1 MSQLIYLDNAATTAV
16 RPEVFEKMKP
26 FFIENYSNPSAV
38 YSFAGDTKEAV
49 EKAREQIAAVL
60 GAKAKEIYFTAG
72 GSESDNWAIKGIAEA
87 LQEKGKHII
96 TSKIEH
102 HAVLHTCEYLEKH
115 GYEVTYLDVD
125 ADGVVSPEAVEKAI
139 RPDTILISIMTA
151 NKLPALSRM
160 AAEDSKKYMGNLQ
173 VLQKIEKLGID
184 TASFE
189 TPELN
194 WKNVYN
200 RVSDT
205 MQKENTF
212 SDKISFTGSTASQ
225 LNTLI
230 AQSTDAYITI
240 ESSTV
245 RMDEP
250 ISMKSGIALDAA
262 GVTFTGSTDDR
273 VAQAVIAEDC
283 TNFALYNLNLTAGCY
298 EYGIYIIRS
307 NTFTIENCTISNAL
321 YKGLVMMGE
330 NKNFTIRNNT
340 VSYNGNGAVFLNGN
354 ISNGIIA
361 GNDVVDNYGTR
372 NLTAG
377 IVMTSMEIDDYYTA
391 YNEFK
396 DEHLYN
402 LLDTPHDIVL
412 YQNNVKHNNSS
423 GIYSDG
429 AYQIYIVEN
438 IIYQN
443 DKEGMCL
450 DYGTFGA
457 YVSNNIV
464 KENGGRLRQSDEDL
478 EADFVTAFGRLSDG
492 SSPAKLPGISIDNSA
507 YNTIVNNNVTQ
518 NYGSGVKMVRSAYR
532 NIIMEN
538 SVSDNNK
545 GKSDD
550 FHFFGIEIG
559 HESTPDEP
567 VKGLDFTAS
576 YENIVCRNI
585 VTGSNYAGVFLA
597 VESYCNDVFDNT
609 ILGSEWYAIE

>member
-1 MSQLIYLDNAATTAV
+1 
-16 RPEVFEKMKP
+16 MKKRRNKKR
-26 FFIENYSNPSAV
+26 II
-38 YSFAGDTKEAV
+38 
-49 EKAREQIAAVL
+49 IAAVIVYL
-60 GAKAKEIYFTAG
+60 AVIGIVAVWESGRQKPANPDTAAAQEEAYNRKKAVIDA
-72 GSESDNWAIKGIAEA
+72 
-87 LQEKGKHII
+87 QEKAEQQAYDK
-96 TSKIEH
+96 
-102 HAVLHTCEYLEKH
+102 AVQLLDY
-115 GYEVTYLDVD
+115 DVD
-125 ADGVVSPEAVEKAI
+125 SAAMKISPS
-139 RPDTILISIMTA
+139 DCYSIMTA

-250 ISMKSGIALDAA
+250 IRMKSGIALDAA

-492 SSPAKLPGISIDNSA
+492 SSPAKLPGTSIDNSA

-609 ILGSEWYAIE
+609 ILGSEWYAIECHSNMFNSMPNNIMDQEILNLYAR

>member
-1 MSQLIYLDNAATTAV
+1 
-16 RPEVFEKMKP
+16 MKKRRNKKR
-26 FFIENYSNPSAV
+26 II
-38 YSFAGDTKEAV
+38 
-49 EKAREQIAAVL
+49 IAAVIVYL
-60 GAKAKEIYFTAG
+60 AVIGIVAVWESGRQKPANPDTAAAQEEAYNRKKAVIDAQEA
-72 GSESDNWAIKGIAEA
+72 AEQQA
-87 LQEKGKHII
+87 YDK
-96 TSKIEH
+96 
-102 HAVLHTCEYLEKH
+102 AVQLLDY
-115 GYEVTYLDVD
+115 DVD
-125 ADGVVSPEAVEKAI
+125 SAAMKISPS
-139 RPDTILISIMTA
+139 DCYSIMTA

-250 ISMKSGIALDAA
+250 IRMKSGIALDAA

-478 EADFVTAFGRLSDG
+478 EADFVTTFGRLSDG

-609 ILGSEWYAIE
+609 ILGSEWYAIECHSNMFNSMPNNIMDQEILNLYAR

>member
-1 MSQLIYLDNAATTAV
+1 
-16 RPEVFEKMKP
+16 MKKRRNKKR
-26 FFIENYSNPSAV
+26 II
-38 YSFAGDTKEAV
+38 
-49 EKAREQIAAVL
+49 IAAVIVYL
-60 GAKAKEIYFTAG
+60 AVIGIVAVWESGRQKPANPDTAAAQEEAYNRKKAVIDA
-72 GSESDNWAIKGIAEA
+72 
-87 LQEKGKHII
+87 QEKAEQQAYDK
-96 TSKIEH
+96 
-102 HAVLHTCEYLEKH
+102 AVQLLDY
-115 GYEVTYLDVD
+115 DVD
-125 ADGVVSPEAVEKAI
+125 SAAMKISPS
-139 RPDTILISIMTA
+139 DCYSIMTA

-240 ESSTV
+240 ESTTV

-250 ISMKSGIALDAA
+250 IRMKSGIALDAA

-478 EADFVTAFGRLSDG
+478 EADFVTTFGRLSDG

-609 ILGSEWYAIE
+609 ILGSEWYAIECHSNMFNSMPNNIMDQEILNLYAR

>member
-1 MSQLIYLDNAATTAV
+1 
-16 RPEVFEKMKP
+16 MKKRRNKKR
-26 FFIENYSNPSAV
+26 II
-38 YSFAGDTKEAV
+38 
-49 EKAREQIAAVL
+49 IAAVIVYL
-60 GAKAKEIYFTAG
+60 AVIGIVAVWESGRQKPANPDTAAAQEEAYNRKKAVIDAQEA
-72 GSESDNWAIKGIAEA
+72 AEQQA
-87 LQEKGKHII
+87 YDK
-96 TSKIEH
+96 
-102 HAVLHTCEYLEKH
+102 AVQLLDY
-115 GYEVTYLDVD
+115 DVD
-125 ADGVVSPEAVEKAI
+125 GAAMKISPS
-139 RPDTILISIMTA
+139 DCYSIMTA

-230 AQSTDAYITI
+230 AQSTEAYITI

-478 EADFVTAFGRLSDG
+478 EADFVTTFGRLSDG

-609 ILGSEWYAIE
+609 ILGSEWYAIECHSNMFNSMPNNIMDQEILNLYAR

>member
-1 MSQLIYLDNAATTAV
+1 
-16 RPEVFEKMKP
+16 MKKRRNKKR
-26 FFIENYSNPSAV
+26 II
-38 YSFAGDTKEAV
+38 
-49 EKAREQIAAVL
+49 IAAVIVYL
-60 GAKAKEIYFTAG
+60 AVIGIVAVWESGRQKPANPDTAAAQEEAYNRKKAVIDA
-72 GSESDNWAIKGIAEA
+72 
-87 LQEKGKHII
+87 QEKAEQQAYDK
-96 TSKIEH
+96 
-102 HAVLHTCEYLEKH
+102 AVQLLDY
-115 GYEVTYLDVD
+115 DVD
-125 ADGVVSPEAVEKAI
+125 SAAMKISPADCY
-139 RPDTILISIMTA
+139 SIMTA

-518 NYGSGVKMVRSAYR
+518 NYGSGVKVVRSAYR

-609 ILGSEWYAIE
+609 ILGSEWYAIECHSNMFNSMPNNIMDQEILNLYAR

>member
-1 MSQLIYLDNAATTAV
+1 
-16 RPEVFEKMKP
+16 MKKRRNKKR
-26 FFIENYSNPSAV
+26 II
-38 YSFAGDTKEAV
+38 
-49 EKAREQIAAVL
+49 IAAVIVYL
-60 GAKAKEIYFTAG
+60 AVIGIVAVWESGRQKPANPDTAAAQEEAYNRKKAVIDA
-72 GSESDNWAIKGIAEA
+72 
-87 LQEKGKHII
+87 QEKAEQQAYDK
-96 TSKIEH
+96 
-102 HAVLHTCEYLEKH
+102 AVQLLDY
-115 GYEVTYLDVD
+115 DVD
-125 ADGVVSPEAVEKAI
+125 SAAMKISPS
-139 RPDTILISIMTA
+139 DCYSIMTA

-205 MQKENTF
+205 IQKENTF

-250 ISMKSGIALDAA
+250 IRMKSGIALDAA

-478 EADFVTAFGRLSDG
+478 EADFVTTFGRLSDG

-609 ILGSEWYAIE
+609 ILGSEWYAIECHSNMFNSMPNNIMDQEILNLYAR

>member
-1 MSQLIYLDNAATTAV
+1 
-16 RPEVFEKMKP
+16 MKKRRNKKR
-26 FFIENYSNPSAV
+26 II
-38 YSFAGDTKEAV
+38 
-49 EKAREQIAAVL
+49 IAAVIVYL
-60 GAKAKEIYFTAG
+60 AVIGIVAVWESGRQKPANPDTAAAQEEAYNRKKAVIDA
-72 GSESDNWAIKGIAEA
+72 
-87 LQEKGKHII
+87 QEKAEQQAYDK
-96 TSKIEH
+96 
-102 HAVLHTCEYLEKH
+102 AVQLLDY
-115 GYEVTYLDVD
+115 DVD
-125 ADGVVSPEAVEKAI
+125 SAAMKISPS
-139 RPDTILISIMTA
+139 DCYSIMTA

-354 ISNGIIA
+354 ISNGIIT
-361 GNDVVDNYGTR
+361 GNDVIDNYGTR

-478 EADFVTAFGRLSDG
+478 EADFVTTFGRLSDG

-609 ILGSEWYAIE
+609 ILGSEWYAIECHSNMFNSMPNNIMDQEILNLYAR

>member
-1 MSQLIYLDNAATTAV
+1 
-16 RPEVFEKMKP
+16 MKKRRNKKR
-26 FFIENYSNPSAV
+26 II
-38 YSFAGDTKEAV
+38 
-49 EKAREQIAAVL
+49 IAAVIVYL
-60 GAKAKEIYFTAG
+60 AVIGIVAVWESGRQKPANSDTAAAQEEAYNRKKAVIDAQEEAENAAYAKVMQSLDY
-72 GSESDNWAIKGIAEA
+72 
-87 LQEKGKHII
+87 
-96 TSKIEH
+96 
-102 HAVLHTCEYLEKH
+102 
-115 GYEVTYLDVD
+115 DVD
-125 ADGVVSPEAVEKAI
+125 GAAMKISPADCY
-139 RPDTILISIMTA
+139 SIMTA

-160 AAEDSKKYMGNLQ
+160 AAEDSEKYMGNLQ

-200 RVSDT
+200 RVSKT
-205 MQKENTF
+205 MQEQNTF
-212 SDKISFTGSTASQ
+212 SNKAVFTGNTASG
-225 LNTLI
+225 LNALI
-230 AQSTDAYITI
+230 AQSSDTYITI

-245 RMDEP
+245 LLDEP
-250 ISMKSGIALDAA
+250 VRMKSGIALDAA
-262 GVTFTGSTDDR
+262 GVTFTGSTDSR
-273 VAQAVIAEDC
+273 TAQAVIAEDC

-298 EYGIYIIRS
+298 EYGIYIIKS

-340 VSYNGNGAVFLNGN
+340 VSYNGNGAVFLDGN

-507 YNTIVNNNVTQ
+507 YNTIVNNNVTR

-538 SVSDNNK
+538 TVSDNNK
-545 GKSDD
+545 GKSAE
-550 FHFFGIEIG
+550 FHFFGVEVG
-559 HESTPDEP
+559 HASTPDEP
-567 VKGLDFTAS
+567 VKGLDFTPS

-597 VESYCNDVFDNT
+597 EESYCNDVFDNT
-609 ILGSEWYAIE
+609 ILGSEWFAIECHSKMFNSMLNNIMDQDVLNLFAG

>member
-1 MSQLIYLDNAATTAV
+1 
-16 RPEVFEKMKP
+16 MKKRRNKKR
-26 FFIENYSNPSAV
+26 II
-38 YSFAGDTKEAV
+38 
-49 EKAREQIAAVL
+49 IAAVIVYL
-60 GAKAKEIYFTAG
+60 AVIGIVAVWESGRQKPANPDTAAAQEEAYNRKKAVIDA
-72 GSESDNWAIKGIAEA
+72 
-87 LQEKGKHII
+87 QEKAEQQAYDK
-96 TSKIEH
+96 
-102 HAVLHTCEYLEKH
+102 AVQLLDY
-115 GYEVTYLDVD
+115 DVD
-125 ADGVVSPEAVEKAI
+125 SAAMKISPS
-139 RPDTILISIMTA
+139 DCYSIMTA

-262 GVTFTGSTDDR
+262 GVIFTGSTDDR

-443 DKEGMCL
+443 DKECMCL

-478 EADFVTAFGRLSDG
+478 EADFVTTFGRLSDG

-609 ILGSEWYAIE
+609 ILGSEWYAIECHINMFNSMPNNIMDQEILNVYAR

>member
-1 MSQLIYLDNAATTAV
+1 
-16 RPEVFEKMKP
+16 MKKRRNKKR
-26 FFIENYSNPSAV
+26 II
-38 YSFAGDTKEAV
+38 
-49 EKAREQIAAVL
+49 IAAVIVYL
-60 GAKAKEIYFTAG
+60 AVIGIVAVWESGRQKPANPDTAAAQEEAYNRKKAVIDA
-72 GSESDNWAIKGIAEA
+72 
-87 LQEKGKHII
+87 QEKAEQQAYDK
-96 TSKIEH
+96 
-102 HAVLHTCEYLEKH
+102 AVQLLDY
-115 GYEVTYLDVD
+115 DVD
-125 ADGVVSPEAVEKAI
+125 SAAMKISPADCY
-139 RPDTILISIMTA
+139 SIMTA

-307 NTFTIENCTISNAL
+307 NTFTIENCTISNAI

-478 EADFVTAFGRLSDG
+478 EADFVTTFGRLSDG

-609 ILGSEWYAIE
+609 ILGSEWYAIECHSNMFNSMPNNIMDQEILNLYAR

>member
-1 MSQLIYLDNAATTAV
+1 
-16 RPEVFEKMKP
+16 MKKRRNKKR
-26 FFIENYSNPSAV
+26 II
-38 YSFAGDTKEAV
+38 
-49 EKAREQIAAVL
+49 IAAVIVYL
-60 GAKAKEIYFTAG
+60 AVIGIVAVWESGRQKPANPDTAAAQEEAYNRKKAVIDA
-72 GSESDNWAIKGIAEA
+72 
-87 LQEKGKHII
+87 QEKAEQQAYDK
-96 TSKIEH
+96 
-102 HAVLHTCEYLEKH
+102 AVQLLDY
-115 GYEVTYLDVD
+115 DVD
-125 ADGVVSPEAVEKAI
+125 SAAMKISPADCY
-139 RPDTILISIMTA
+139 SIMTA

-250 ISMKSGIALDAA
+250 IRMKSGIALDAA

-361 GNDVVDNYGTR
+361 GNDVVDNYSTR

-478 EADFVTAFGRLSDG
+478 EADFVTTFGRLSDG

-609 ILGSEWYAIE
+609 ILGSEWYAIECHSNMFNSMPNNIMDQEILNLYAR

>member
-1 MSQLIYLDNAATTAV
+1 
-16 RPEVFEKMKP
+16 MKKRRNKKR
-26 FFIENYSNPSAV
+26 II
-38 YSFAGDTKEAV
+38 
-49 EKAREQIAAVL
+49 IAAVIVYL
-60 GAKAKEIYFTAG
+60 AVIGIVAVWESGRQKPANPDTAAAQEEAYNRKKAVIDA
-72 GSESDNWAIKGIAEA
+72 
-87 LQEKGKHII
+87 QEKAEQQAYDK
-96 TSKIEH
+96 
-102 HAVLHTCEYLEKH
+102 AVQLLDY
-115 GYEVTYLDVD
+115 DVD
-125 ADGVVSPEAVEKAI
+125 SAAMKISPS
-139 RPDTILISIMTA
+139 DCYSIMTA

-478 EADFVTAFGRLSDG
+478 EADFVTTFGRLSDG

-518 NYGSGVKMVRSAYR
+518 NYGSGVKMVRSGYR
-532 NIIMEN
+532 NIIMQN
-538 SVSDNNK
+538 TVSDNNK

-609 ILGSEWYAIE
+609 ILGSEWYAIECHSNMFNSMLNNIMDQEILNLYAR

>member
-1 MSQLIYLDNAATTAV
+1 
-16 RPEVFEKMKP
+16 MKKRRNKKR
-26 FFIENYSNPSAV
+26 II
-38 YSFAGDTKEAV
+38 
-49 EKAREQIAAVL
+49 IAAVIVYL
-60 GAKAKEIYFTAG
+60 AVIGIVAVWESGRQKPANPDTAAAQEEAYNRKKAVIDA
-72 GSESDNWAIKGIAEA
+72 
-87 LQEKGKHII
+87 QEKAEQQAYDK
-96 TSKIEH
+96 
-102 HAVLHTCEYLEKH
+102 AVQLLDY
-115 GYEVTYLDVD
+115 DVD
-125 ADGVVSPEAVEKAI
+125 GAAMKISPADCY
-139 RPDTILISIMTA
+139 SIMTA

-354 ISNGIIA
+354 ISNGIIT
-361 GNDVVDNYGTR
+361 GNDVIDNYGTR

-478 EADFVTAFGRLSDG
+478 EADFVTTFGRLSDG

-609 ILGSEWYAIE
+609 ILGSEWYAIECHSNMFNSMPNNIMDQEILNLYAR

>member
-1 MSQLIYLDNAATTAV
+1 
-16 RPEVFEKMKP
+16 MKKRRNKKR
-26 FFIENYSNPSAV
+26 II
-38 YSFAGDTKEAV
+38 
-49 EKAREQIAAVL
+49 IAAVIVYL
-60 GAKAKEIYFTAG
+60 AVIGIVAVWESGRQKPANPDTAAAQEEAYNRKKAVIDA
-72 GSESDNWAIKGIAEA
+72 
-87 LQEKGKHII
+87 QEKAEQQAYDK
-96 TSKIEH
+96 
-102 HAVLHTCEYLEKH
+102 AVQLLDY
-115 GYEVTYLDVD
+115 DVD
-125 ADGVVSPEAVEKAI
+125 SAAMKISPADCY
-139 RPDTILISIMTA
+139 SIMTA

-478 EADFVTAFGRLSDG
+478 EADFVTTFGRLSDG

-609 ILGSEWYAIE
+609 ILGSEWYAIECHSNMFNSMPNNIMDQEILNLYAR

>member
-1 MSQLIYLDNAATTAV
+1 
-16 RPEVFEKMKP
+16 MKKRRNKKR
-26 FFIENYSNPSAV
+26 II
-38 YSFAGDTKEAV
+38 
-49 EKAREQIAAVL
+49 IAAVIVYL
-60 GAKAKEIYFTAG
+60 AVIGIVAVWESGRQKPANPDTAAAQEEAYNRKKAVIDA
-72 GSESDNWAIKGIAEA
+72 
-87 LQEKGKHII
+87 QEKAEQQAYDK
-96 TSKIEH
+96 
-102 HAVLHTCEYLEKH
+102 AVQLLDY
-115 GYEVTYLDVD
+115 DVD
-125 ADGVVSPEAVEKAI
+125 SAAMKISPS
-139 RPDTILISIMTA
+139 DCYSIMTA

-250 ISMKSGIALDAA
+250 IRMKSGIALDAA

-307 NTFTIENCTISNAL
+307 NTFTIENCIISNAL

-478 EADFVTAFGRLSDG
+478 EADFVTTFGRLSDG

-609 ILGSEWYAIE
+609 ILGSEWYAIECHSNMFNSMPNNIMDQEILNLYAR

>member
-1 MSQLIYLDNAATTAV
+1 LKKRRNKKRI
-16 RPEVFEKMKP
+16 
-26 FFIENYSNPSAV
+26 I
-38 YSFAGDTKEAV
+38 
-49 EKAREQIAAVL
+49 IAAVIVYL
-60 GAKAKEIYFTAG
+60 AVIGIVAVWESGRQKPANPDTAAAQEEAYNRKKAVIDA
-72 GSESDNWAIKGIAEA
+72 
-87 LQEKGKHII
+87 QEKAEQQAYDK
-96 TSKIEH
+96 
-102 HAVLHTCEYLEKH
+102 AVQLLDY
-115 GYEVTYLDVD
+115 DVD
-125 ADGVVSPEAVEKAI
+125 SAAMKISPADCY
-139 RPDTILISIMTA
+139 SIMTA

-478 EADFVTAFGRLSDG
+478 EADFVTTFGRLSDG

-609 ILGSEWYAIE
+609 ILGSEWYAIECHSNMFNSMPNNIMDQEILNLYAR

>member
-1 MSQLIYLDNAATTAV
+1 
-16 RPEVFEKMKP
+16 MKKRRNKKR
-26 FFIENYSNPSAV
+26 II
-38 YSFAGDTKEAV
+38 
-49 EKAREQIAAVL
+49 IAAVIVYL
-60 GAKAKEIYFTAG
+60 AVIGIVAVWESGRQKPANPDTAAAQEEAYNRKKAVIDA
-72 GSESDNWAIKGIAEA
+72 
-87 LQEKGKHII
+87 QEKAEQQAYDK
-96 TSKIEH
+96 
-102 HAVLHTCEYLEKH
+102 AVQLLDY
-115 GYEVTYLDVD
+115 DVD
-125 ADGVVSPEAVEKAI
+125 SAAMKISPS
-139 RPDTILISIMTA
+139 DCYSIMTA

-250 ISMKSGIALDAA
+250 IRMKSGIALDAA

-597 VESYCNDVFDNT
+597 VESYCNDVFDNM
-609 ILGSEWYAIE
+609 ILGSEWYAIECHSNMFNSMPNNIMDQEILNLYAR

>member
-1 MSQLIYLDNAATTAV
+1 
-16 RPEVFEKMKP
+16 MKKRRNKKR
-26 FFIENYSNPSAV
+26 II
-38 YSFAGDTKEAV
+38 
-49 EKAREQIAAVL
+49 IAAVIVYL
-60 GAKAKEIYFTAG
+60 AVIGIVAVWESGRQKPANPDTAAAHEEAYNRKKAVIDA
-72 GSESDNWAIKGIAEA
+72 
-87 LQEKGKHII
+87 QEKAEQQAYDK
-96 TSKIEH
+96 
-102 HAVLHTCEYLEKH
+102 AVQLLDY
-115 GYEVTYLDVD
+115 DVD
-125 ADGVVSPEAVEKAI
+125 SAAMKISPADCY
-139 RPDTILISIMTA
+139 SIMTA

-478 EADFVTAFGRLSDG
+478 EADFVTTFGRLSDG

-609 ILGSEWYAIE
+609 ILGSEWYAIECHSNMFNSMPNNIMDQEILNLYAR

>member
-1 MSQLIYLDNAATTAV
+1 
-16 RPEVFEKMKP
+16 MKKRRNKKR
-26 FFIENYSNPSAV
+26 II
-38 YSFAGDTKEAV
+38 
-49 EKAREQIAAVL
+49 IAAVIVYL
-60 GAKAKEIYFTAG
+60 AVIGIVAVWESGRQKPANPDTAAAQEEAYNRKKAVIDA
-72 GSESDNWAIKGIAEA
+72 
-87 LQEKGKHII
+87 QEKAEQQAYDK
-96 TSKIEH
+96 
-102 HAVLHTCEYLEKH
+102 AVQLLDY
-115 GYEVTYLDVD
+115 DVD
-125 ADGVVSPEAVEKAI
+125 SAAMKISPS
-139 RPDTILISIMTA
+139 DCYSIMTA

-250 ISMKSGIALDAA
+250 IRMKSGIALDAA

-340 VSYNGNGAVFLNGN
+340 VSYNGN

-609 ILGSEWYAIE
+609 ILGSEWYAIECHSNMFNSMPNNIMDQEILNLYAR

>member
-1 MSQLIYLDNAATTAV
+1 
-16 RPEVFEKMKP
+16 MKKRRNKKR
-26 FFIENYSNPSAV
+26 II
-38 YSFAGDTKEAV
+38 
-49 EKAREQIAAVL
+49 IAAVIVYL
-60 GAKAKEIYFTAG
+60 AVIGIVAVWESGRQKPANPDTAAAQEEAYNRKKAVIDA
-72 GSESDNWAIKGIAEA
+72 
-87 LQEKGKHII
+87 QEKAEQQAYDK
-96 TSKIEH
+96 
-102 HAVLHTCEYLEKH
+102 AVQLLDY
-115 GYEVTYLDVD
+115 DVD
-125 ADGVVSPEAVEKAI
+125 SAAMKISPADCY
-139 RPDTILISIMTA
+139 SIMTA

-262 GVTFTGSTDDR
+262 GVIFTGSTDDR

-330 NKNFTIRNNT
+330 NKNFTIRNNA

-443 DKEGMCL
+443 DKEGMGL

-609 ILGSEWYAIE
+609 ILGSEWYAIECHSNMFNSMPNNIMDQEILNLYAR

>member
-1 MSQLIYLDNAATTAV
+1 
-16 RPEVFEKMKP
+16 MKKRRNKKR
-26 FFIENYSNPSAV
+26 II
-38 YSFAGDTKEAV
+38 
-49 EKAREQIAAVL
+49 IAAVIVYFL
-60 GAKAKEIYFTAG
+60 VIGTIY
-72 GSESDNWAIKGIAEA
+72 
-87 LQEKGKHII
+87 
-96 TSKIEH
+96 
-102 HAVLHTCEYLEKH
+102 VR
-115 GYEVTYLDVD
+115 EVTQPVSPVVDNKAAEEAYNRKKAVIDAQDEAEQQAYDKAVQLLDYDVD
-125 ADGVVSPEAVEKAI
+125 GAAMKISPADCY
-139 RPDTILISIMTA
+139 SIMTA

-478 EADFVTAFGRLSDG
+478 EADFVTTFGRLSDG

-609 ILGSEWYAIE
+609 ILGSEWYAIECHSNMFNSMPNNIMDQEILNLYAR

>member
-1 MSQLIYLDNAATTAV
+1 
-16 RPEVFEKMKP
+16 MKKRRNKKR
-26 FFIENYSNPSAV
+26 II
-38 YSFAGDTKEAV
+38 
-49 EKAREQIAAVL
+49 IAAVIVYL
-60 GAKAKEIYFTAG
+60 AVIGIVAVWESGRQKPANPDTAAAQEEAYNRKKAVIDA
-72 GSESDNWAIKGIAEA
+72 
-87 LQEKGKHII
+87 QEKAEQQAYDK
-96 TSKIEH
+96 
-102 HAVLHTCEYLEKH
+102 AVQLLDY
-115 GYEVTYLDVD
+115 DVD
-125 ADGVVSPEAVEKAI
+125 SAAMKISPS
-139 RPDTILISIMTA
+139 DCYSIMTA

-478 EADFVTAFGRLSDG
+478 EADFVTTFGRLSDG

-545 GKSDD
+545 VKSDD

-609 ILGSEWYAIE
+609 ILGSEWYAIECHSNMFNSMPNNIMDQEILNLYAR

>member
-1 MSQLIYLDNAATTAV
+1 
-16 RPEVFEKMKP
+16 MKKRRNKKR
-26 FFIENYSNPSAV
+26 II
-38 YSFAGDTKEAV
+38 
-49 EKAREQIAAVL
+49 IAAVIVYL
-60 GAKAKEIYFTAG
+60 AVIGIVAVWESGRQKPANPDTAAAQEEAYNRKKAVIDA
-72 GSESDNWAIKGIAEA
+72 
-87 LQEKGKHII
+87 QEKAEQQAYDK
-96 TSKIEH
+96 
-102 HAVLHTCEYLEKH
+102 AVQLLDY
-115 GYEVTYLDVD
+115 DVD
-125 ADGVVSPEAVEKAI
+125 SAAMKISPADCY
-139 RPDTILISIMTA
+139 SIMTA

-250 ISMKSGIALDAA
+250 IRMKSGIALDAA

-361 GNDVVDNYGTR
+361 GNDVIDNYGTR

-478 EADFVTAFGRLSDG
+478 EADFVTTFGRLSDG

-609 ILGSEWYAIE
+609 ILGSEWYAIECHSNMFNSMPNNIMDQEILNLYAR

>member
-1 MSQLIYLDNAATTAV
+1 
-16 RPEVFEKMKP
+16 
-26 FFIENYSNPSAV
+26 
-38 YSFAGDTKEAV
+38 
-49 EKAREQIAAVL
+49 
-60 GAKAKEIYFTAG
+60 
-72 GSESDNWAIKGIAEA
+72 
-87 LQEKGKHII
+87 
-96 TSKIEH
+96 
-102 HAVLHTCEYLEKH
+102 
-115 GYEVTYLDVD
+115 
-125 ADGVVSPEAVEKAI
+125 
-139 RPDTILISIMTA
+139 MTA

-478 EADFVTAFGRLSDG
+478 EADFVTTFGRLSDG

-609 ILGSEWYAIE
+609 ILGSEWYAIECHSNMFNSMPNNIMDQEILNLYAR

>member
-1 MSQLIYLDNAATTAV
+1 
-16 RPEVFEKMKP
+16 MKKRRNKKR
-26 FFIENYSNPSAV
+26 II
-38 YSFAGDTKEAV
+38 
-49 EKAREQIAAVL
+49 IAAVIVYL
-60 GAKAKEIYFTAG
+60 AVIGIVAVWESGRQKLANPDTAAAQEEAYNRKKAVIDA
-72 GSESDNWAIKGIAEA
+72 
-87 LQEKGKHII
+87 QEKAEQQAYDK
-96 TSKIEH
+96 
-102 HAVLHTCEYLEKH
+102 AVQLLDY
-115 GYEVTYLDVD
+115 DVD
-125 ADGVVSPEAVEKAI
+125 SAAMKISPS
-139 RPDTILISIMTA
+139 DCYSIMTA

-262 GVTFTGSTDDR
+262 GVIFTGSTDDR

-478 EADFVTAFGRLSDG
+478 EADFVTTFGRLSDG

-609 ILGSEWYAIE
+609 ILGSEWYAIECHSNMFNSMPNNIMDQEILNLYAR

>member
-1 MSQLIYLDNAATTAV
+1 
-16 RPEVFEKMKP
+16 MKKRRNKKR
-26 FFIENYSNPSAV
+26 II
-38 YSFAGDTKEAV
+38 
-49 EKAREQIAAVL
+49 IAAVIVYL
-60 GAKAKEIYFTAG
+60 AVIGIVAVWESGRQKPANPDTAAAQEEAYNRKKAVIDA
-72 GSESDNWAIKGIAEA
+72 
-87 LQEKGKHII
+87 QEKAEQQAYDK
-96 TSKIEH
+96 
-102 HAVLHTCEYLEKH
+102 AVQLLDY
-115 GYEVTYLDVD
+115 DVD
-125 ADGVVSPEAVEKAI
+125 SAAMKISPS
-139 RPDTILISIMTA
+139 DCYSIMTA

-250 ISMKSGIALDAA
+250 IRMKSGIALDAA

-307 NTFTIENCTISNAL
+307 NTFTIENSTISNAL

-609 ILGSEWYAIE
+609 ILGSEWYAIECHSNMFNSMLNNIMDQEILNLYAR

>member
-1 MSQLIYLDNAATTAV
+1 LKKRRNKKRI
-16 RPEVFEKMKP
+16 
-26 FFIENYSNPSAV
+26 I
-38 YSFAGDTKEAV
+38 
-49 EKAREQIAAVL
+49 IAAVIVYL
-60 GAKAKEIYFTAG
+60 AVIGIVAVWESGRQKPANPDTAAAQEEAYNRKKAVIDA
-72 GSESDNWAIKGIAEA
+72 
-87 LQEKGKHII
+87 QEKAEQQAYDK
-96 TSKIEH
+96 
-102 HAVLHTCEYLEKH
+102 AVQLLDY
-115 GYEVTYLDVD
+115 DVD
-125 ADGVVSPEAVEKAI
+125 SAAMKISPADCY
-139 RPDTILISIMTA
+139 SIMTA

-609 ILGSEWYAIE
+609 ILGSEWYAIECHSNMFNSMPNNIMDQEILNLYAR

>member
-1 MSQLIYLDNAATTAV
+1 
-16 RPEVFEKMKP
+16 MKKRRNKKR
-26 FFIENYSNPSAV
+26 II
-38 YSFAGDTKEAV
+38 
-49 EKAREQIAAVL
+49 IAAVIVYL
-60 GAKAKEIYFTAG
+60 AVIGIVAVWESGRQKPANPDTAAAQEEAYNRKKAVIDA
-72 GSESDNWAIKGIAEA
+72 
-87 LQEKGKHII
+87 QEKAEQQAYDK
-96 TSKIEH
+96 
-102 HAVLHTCEYLEKH
+102 AVQLLDY
-115 GYEVTYLDVD
+115 DVD
-125 ADGVVSPEAVEKAI
+125 SAAMKISPADCY
-139 RPDTILISIMTA
+139 SIMTA

-160 AAEDSKKYMGNLQ
+160 AAEDAKKYMGNLQ

-450 DYGTFGA
+450 DYGTSGA

-478 EADFVTAFGRLSDG
+478 EADFVTTFGRLSDG

-609 ILGSEWYAIE
+609 ILGSEWYAIECHSNMFNSMPNNIMDQEILNLYAR

>member
-1 MSQLIYLDNAATTAV
+1 
-16 RPEVFEKMKP
+16 MKKRRNKKR
-26 FFIENYSNPSAV
+26 II
-38 YSFAGDTKEAV
+38 
-49 EKAREQIAAVL
+49 IAAVIVYL
-60 GAKAKEIYFTAG
+60 AVIGIVAVWESGRQKPANPDTAAAQEEAYNRKKAVIDA
-72 GSESDNWAIKGIAEA
+72 
-87 LQEKGKHII
+87 QEKAEQQAYDK
-96 TSKIEH
+96 
-102 HAVLHTCEYLEKH
+102 AVQLLDY
-115 GYEVTYLDVD
+115 DVD
-125 ADGVVSPEAVEKAI
+125 SAAMKISPADCY
-139 RPDTILISIMTA
+139 SIMTA

-340 VSYNGNGAVFLNGN
+340 VSYNGSGAVFLNGN

-478 EADFVTAFGRLSDG
+478 EADFVTTFGRLSDG

-609 ILGSEWYAIE
+609 ILGSEWYAIECHSNMFNSMPNNIMDQEILNLYAR

>member
-1 MSQLIYLDNAATTAV
+1 
-16 RPEVFEKMKP
+16 MKKRRNKKR
-26 FFIENYSNPSAV
+26 II
-38 YSFAGDTKEAV
+38 
-49 EKAREQIAAVL
+49 IAAVIVYL
-60 GAKAKEIYFTAG
+60 AVIGIVAVWESGRQKPANPDTAAAQEEAYNRKKAVIDA
-72 GSESDNWAIKGIAEA
+72 
-87 LQEKGKHII
+87 QEKAEQQAYDK
-96 TSKIEH
+96 
-102 HAVLHTCEYLEKH
+102 AVQLLDY
-115 GYEVTYLDVD
+115 DVD
-125 ADGVVSPEAVEKAI
+125 SAAMKISPADCY
-139 RPDTILISIMTA
+139 SIMTA

-340 VSYNGNGAVFLNGN
+340 ASYNGNGAVFLNGN

-478 EADFVTAFGRLSDG
+478 EADFVTTFGRLSDG
-492 SSPAKLPGISIDNSA
+492 RHRQSFRAFRLIIRHIIRLSI
-507 YNTIVNNNVTQ
+507 TMLRRIT
-518 NYGSGVKMVRSAYR
+518 
-532 NIIMEN
+532 E
-538 SVSDNNK
+538 
-545 GKSDD
+545 
-550 FHFFGIEIG
+550 
-559 HESTPDEP
+559 
-567 VKGLDFTAS
+567 
-576 YENIVCRNI
+576 
-585 VTGSNYAGVFLA
+585 A
-597 VESYCNDVFDNT
+597 V
-609 ILGSEWYAIE
+609 

>member
-1 MSQLIYLDNAATTAV
+1 MKKRRNKKRIIIASVIVYLAVIGIVAVWESGRQKPANPDTAAAQEEAYNRKKAV
-16 RPEVFEKMKP
+16 
-26 FFIENYSNPSAV
+26 IDAQ
-38 YSFAGDTKEAV
+38 
-49 EKAREQIAAVL
+49 EKAEQQAYDKAVQL
-60 GAKAKEIYFTAG
+60 LDY
-72 GSESDNWAIKGIAEA
+72 
-87 LQEKGKHII
+87 
-96 TSKIEH
+96 
-102 HAVLHTCEYLEKH
+102 
-115 GYEVTYLDVD
+115 DVD
-125 ADGVVSPEAVEKAI
+125 SAAMKISPADCY
-139 RPDTILISIMTA
+139 SIMTA

-478 EADFVTAFGRLSDG
+478 EADFVTTFGRLSDG

-609 ILGSEWYAIE
+609 ILGSEWYAIECHSNMFNSMPNNIMDQEILNLYAR

>member
-1 MSQLIYLDNAATTAV
+1 
-16 RPEVFEKMKP
+16 MKKRRNKKR
-26 FFIENYSNPSAV
+26 II
-38 YSFAGDTKEAV
+38 
-49 EKAREQIAAVL
+49 IAAVIVYL
-60 GAKAKEIYFTAG
+60 AVIGIVAVWESGRQKPANPDTAAAQEEAYNRKKAVIDA
-72 GSESDNWAIKGIAEA
+72 
-87 LQEKGKHII
+87 QEKAEQQAYDK
-96 TSKIEH
+96 
-102 HAVLHTCEYLEKH
+102 AVQLLDY
-115 GYEVTYLDVD
+115 DVD
-125 ADGVVSPEAVEKAI
+125 SAAMKISPADCY
-139 RPDTILISIMTA
+139 SIMTA

-478 EADFVTAFGRLSDG
+478 EADFVTTFGRLSDG

-609 ILGSEWYAIE
+609 ILGREWYAIECHSNMFNSMPNNI

>member
-1 MSQLIYLDNAATTAV
+1 
-16 RPEVFEKMKP
+16 MKKRRNKKR
-26 FFIENYSNPSAV
+26 II
-38 YSFAGDTKEAV
+38 
-49 EKAREQIAAVL
+49 IAAVIVYL
-60 GAKAKEIYFTAG
+60 AVIGIVAVWESGRQKPANPDTAAAQEEAYNRKKAVIDA
-72 GSESDNWAIKGIAEA
+72 
-87 LQEKGKHII
+87 QEKAEQQAYDK
-96 TSKIEH
+96 
-102 HAVLHTCEYLEKH
+102 AVQLLDY
-115 GYEVTYLDVD
+115 DVD
-125 ADGVVSPEAVEKAI
+125 SAAMKISPADCY
-139 RPDTILISIMTA
+139 SIMTA

-250 ISMKSGIALDAA
+250 IRMKAGIALDAA

-609 ILGSEWYAIE
+609 ILGSEWYAIECHSNMFNSMPNNIMDQEILNLYAR

>member
-1 MSQLIYLDNAATTAV
+1 
-16 RPEVFEKMKP
+16 MKKRRNKKR
-26 FFIENYSNPSAV
+26 II
-38 YSFAGDTKEAV
+38 
-49 EKAREQIAAVL
+49 IAAVIVYL
-60 GAKAKEIYFTAG
+60 AVIGIVAVWESGRQKPANPDTAAAQEEAYNRKKAVIDAQE
-72 GSESDNWAIKGIAEA
+72 EAEQQA
-87 LQEKGKHII
+87 YDK
-96 TSKIEH
+96 
-102 HAVLHTCEYLEKH
+102 AVQLLDY
-115 GYEVTYLDVD
+115 DVD
-125 ADGVVSPEAVEKAI
+125 GAAMKISPADCY
-139 RPDTILISIMTA
+139 SIMTA

-189 TPELN
+189 TPDLN

-205 MQKENTF
+205 MQKENTL

-478 EADFVTAFGRLSDG
+478 EADFVTTFGRLSDG

-609 ILGSEWYAIE
+609 ILGSEWYAIECHSNMFNSMPNNIMDQEILNLYAR

>member
-1 MSQLIYLDNAATTAV
+1 
-16 RPEVFEKMKP
+16 MKKRRNKKR
-26 FFIENYSNPSAV
+26 II
-38 YSFAGDTKEAV
+38 
-49 EKAREQIAAVL
+49 IAAVIVYL
-60 GAKAKEIYFTAG
+60 AVIGIVAVWESGRQKPANPDTAAAQEEAYNRKKAVIDA
-72 GSESDNWAIKGIAEA
+72 
-87 LQEKGKHII
+87 QEKAEQQAYDK
-96 TSKIEH
+96 
-102 HAVLHTCEYLEKH
+102 AVQLLDY
-115 GYEVTYLDVD
+115 DVD
-125 ADGVVSPEAVEKAI
+125 SAAMKISPADCY
-139 RPDTILISIMTA
+139 SIMTA

-250 ISMKSGIALDAA
+250 IRMKSGIALDAA
-262 GVTFTGSTDDR
+262 GVIFTGSTDDR

-609 ILGSEWYAIE
+609 ILGSEWYAIECHSNMFNSMPNNIMDQEILNLYAR

>member
-1 MSQLIYLDNAATTAV
+1 
-16 RPEVFEKMKP
+16 MKKRRNKKR
-26 FFIENYSNPSAV
+26 II
-38 YSFAGDTKEAV
+38 
-49 EKAREQIAAVL
+49 IAAVIVYL
-60 GAKAKEIYFTAG
+60 AVIGIVAVWESGRQKPANPDTAAAQEEAYNRKKAVIDA
-72 GSESDNWAIKGIAEA
+72 
-87 LQEKGKHII
+87 QEKAEQQAYDK
-96 TSKIEH
+96 
-102 HAVLHTCEYLEKH
+102 AVQLLDY
-115 GYEVTYLDVD
+115 DVD
-125 ADGVVSPEAVEKAI
+125 SAAMKISPADCY
-139 RPDTILISIMTA
+139 SIMTA

-429 AYQIYIVEN
+429 AYQIYIVEY

-478 EADFVTAFGRLSDG
+478 EADFVTTFGRLSDG

-609 ILGSEWYAIE
+609 ILGSEWYAIECHSNMFNSMPNNIMDQEILNLYAR

>member
-1 MSQLIYLDNAATTAV
+1 
-16 RPEVFEKMKP
+16 MKKRRNKKR
-26 FFIENYSNPSAV
+26 II
-38 YSFAGDTKEAV
+38 
-49 EKAREQIAAVL
+49 IAAVIVYL
-60 GAKAKEIYFTAG
+60 AVIGIVAVWESGRQKPANPDTAAAQEEAYNRKKAVIDA
-72 GSESDNWAIKGIAEA
+72 
-87 LQEKGKHII
+87 QEKAEQQAYDK
-96 TSKIEH
+96 
-102 HAVLHTCEYLEKH
+102 AVQLLDY
-115 GYEVTYLDVD
+115 DVD
-125 ADGVVSPEAVEKAI
+125 SAAMKISPADCY
-139 RPDTILISIMTA
+139 SIMTA

-438 IIYQN
+438 IIYQK

-478 EADFVTAFGRLSDG
+478 EADFVTTFGRLSDG

-609 ILGSEWYAIE
+609 ILGSEWYAIECHSNMFNSMPNNIMDQEILNLYAR

>member
-1 MSQLIYLDNAATTAV
+1 
-16 RPEVFEKMKP
+16 MKKRRNKKR
-26 FFIENYSNPSAV
+26 II
-38 YSFAGDTKEAV
+38 
-49 EKAREQIAAVL
+49 IAAVIVYL
-60 GAKAKEIYFTAG
+60 AVIGIVAVWESGRQKPANPDTAAAQEEAYNRKKAVIDA
-72 GSESDNWAIKGIAEA
+72 
-87 LQEKGKHII
+87 QEKAEQQAYDK
-96 TSKIEH
+96 
-102 HAVLHTCEYLEKH
+102 AVQLLDY
-115 GYEVTYLDVD
+115 DVD
-125 ADGVVSPEAVEKAI
+125 SAAMKISPADCY
-139 RPDTILISIMTA
+139 SIMTA

-609 ILGSEWYAIE
+609 ILGSEWYAIECHSNMFNSMPNNIMDQEILNLYAR

>member
-1 MSQLIYLDNAATTAV
+1 
-16 RPEVFEKMKP
+16 MKKRRNKKR
-26 FFIENYSNPSAV
+26 II
-38 YSFAGDTKEAV
+38 
-49 EKAREQIAAVL
+49 IAAVIVYL
-60 GAKAKEIYFTAG
+60 AVIGIVAVWESGRQKPANPDTAAAQEEAYNRKKAVIDA
-72 GSESDNWAIKGIAEA
+72 
-87 LQEKGKHII
+87 QEKAEQQAYDK
-96 TSKIEH
+96 
-102 HAVLHTCEYLEKH
+102 AVQLLDY
-115 GYEVTYLDVD
+115 DVD
-125 ADGVVSPEAVEKAI
+125 SAAMKISPS
-139 RPDTILISIMTA
+139 DCYSIMTA

-262 GVTFTGSTDDR
+262 GVIFTGSTDDR

-298 EYGIYIIRS
+298 EYGVYIIRS
-307 NTFTIENCTISNAL
+307 NTFAIENCTISNAL

-354 ISNGIIA
+354 ISNGIIT
-361 GNDVVDNYGTR
+361 GNDVIDNYGTR

-478 EADFVTAFGRLSDG
+478 EADFVTTFGRLSDG

-609 ILGSEWYAIE
+609 ILGSEWYAIECHSNMFNSMPNNIMDQEILNLYAR